1 MIALFTTR
9 VKSLYPKFTMSE
21 RKVADY
27 LIMNGDEIEDVTSHE
42 LARRLDVGQST
53 VMRFSKKMGYSMFGE
68 MIADIKSSGDLGTEI
83 QNDDGLFTV
92 MSKIEAKY
100 HELLKSVARS
110 NREEDLGDA
119 ARLVDGATTIICYG
133 CMESGLLASHL
144 CWSLVGLGKNAY
156 CDADIIQTKR
166 RLRMLDPSG
175 DLLIVVSKSGDK
187 AEPVGVAK
195 AAAAEGIPV
204 LAICDASDNPL
215 SRLATT
221 SLRVVEIADR
231 TTPMTSM
238 GVDAGVMLMIDTLI
252 TSVYQQDRK
261 KYAAAYRGGI
271 VAAFS
276 ERRE

>member
-9 VKSLYPKFTMSE
+9 VKSLYPKFTMAE

-68 MIADIKSSGDLGTEI
+68 MIADIKSSSGLSAEI

-92 MSKIEAKY
+92 MSKIETKY
-100 HELLKSVARS
+100 HELLKGVVNS
-110 NREEDLGDA
+110 NSEEHLAQA
-119 ARLVDGATTIICYG
+119 AQLVDGAGTIICYG

-156 CDADIIQTKR
+156 CDAEIIQAKR
-166 RLRMLDPSG
+166 RLRTLDPNK
-175 DLLIVVSKSGDK
+175 DLLVVVSKSGDK

-195 AAAAEGIPV
+195 AAAAEGVPV

-215 SRLATT
+215 SRLATAC
-221 SLRVVEIADR
+221 LRVIEVADR
-231 TTPMTSM
+231 STPMTPM

-252 TSVYQQDRK
+252 ASVYQQDPKR
-261 KYAAAYRGGI
+261 YAAAYRGGI
-271 VAAFS
+271 VAALS

>member
-9 VKSLYPKFTMSE
+9 VKSLYPKFTMAE

-68 MIADIKSSGDLGTEI
+68 MIADIKSSGDLSTEI
-83 QNDDGLFTV
+83 QNDDGPFAV

-100 HELLKSVARS
+100 HELLKSVVRS
-110 NREEDLGDA
+110 NREEDLGNA
-119 ARLVDGATTIICYG
+119 ARLVDGAGTIICYG
-133 CMESGLLASHL
+133 FMESGLLASHL
-144 CWSLVGLGKNAY
+144 CWSLVGLGKEAY
-156 CDADIIQTKR
+156 CDAETIQVKR
-166 RLRMLDPSG
+166 RLRMLDPG
-175 DLLIVVSKSGDK
+175 KDLLVVVSKSGDK

-195 AAAAEGIPV
+195 AAVDEGIPV

-215 SRLATT
+215 SRLATA
-221 SLRVVEIADR
+221 SLRVVEVADR
-231 TTPMTSM
+231 STPMTSM
-238 GVDAGVMLMIDTLI
+238 GVDAGVMLMIDTLVA
-252 TSVYQQDRK
+252 SVYQQDCKR
-261 KYAAAYRGGI
+261 YATAYRGGI
-271 VAAFS
+271 VTALS

>member
-166 RLRMLDPSG
+166 RLRMLDPSR

-195 AAAAEGIPV
+195 TAAAEGIPV

-238 GVDAGVMLMIDTLI
+238 GVDAGVMLMIDTLVA
-252 TSVYQQDRK
+252 SVYQQDRK

>member
-166 RLRMLDPSG
+166 RLRMLDPSR

-195 AAAAEGIPV
+195 AAAAEGMPV

-238 GVDAGVMLMIDTLI
+238 GVDAGVMLMIDTLVA
-252 TSVYQQDRK
+252 SVYQQDRK

>member
-9 VKSLYPKFTMSE
+9 VKSLYPKFTMAE

-100 HELLKSVARS
+100 HELLKSVVRS

-166 RLRMLDPSG
+166 RLRTLDPSR

-238 GVDAGVMLMIDTLI
+238 GVDSGVMLMIDTLVA
-252 TSVYQQDRK
+252 SVYQQDCRR
-261 KYAAAYRGGI
+261 YATAYRGGI
-271 VAAFS
+271 VAALS

>member
-83 QNDDGLFTV
+83 QNDDSLFTV

-100 HELLKSVARS
+100 HELLKIVARS

-166 RLRMLDPSG
+166 RLRMLDPSR

-238 GVDAGVMLMIDTLI
+238 GVDAGVMLMIDTLVA
-252 TSVYQQDRK
+252 SVYQQDRK

>member
-119 ARLVDGATTIICYG
+119 ARRVDGATTIICYG

-166 RLRMLDPSG
+166 RLRMLDPSR

-195 AAAAEGIPV
+195 TAAAEGIPV

-238 GVDAGVMLMIDTLI
+238 GVDAGVMLMIDTLVA
-252 TSVYQQDRK
+252 SVYQQDRK

>member
-92 MSKIEAKY
+92 MGKIEAKY

-166 RLRMLDPSG
+166 RLRMLDPSR

-238 GVDAGVMLMIDTLI
+238 GVDAGVMLMIDTLVA
-252 TSVYQQDRK
+252 SVYQQDRK

>member
-166 RLRMLDPSG
+166 RLRMLDPSR

-238 GVDAGVMLMIDTLI
+238 WVDAGVMLMIDTLVA
-252 TSVYQQDRK
+252 SVYQQDRK

>member
-9 VKSLYPKFTMSE
+9 VKSLYPKFTMAE

-119 ARLVDGATTIICYG
+119 ARLVDGAGTIICYG
-133 CMESGLLASHL
+133 YMESCLLASHL

-156 CDADIIQTKR
+156 CDAEIIQVKR
-166 RLRMLDPSG
+166 RLRTLDPNK
-175 DLLIVVSKSGDK
+175 DLLVVVSKSGDK
-187 AEPVGVAK
+187 AEPVGMAK
-195 AAAAEGIPV
+195 AAAAEGVPV

-215 SRLATT
+215 SRLATAC
-221 SLRVVEIADR
+221 LRVIEVADR
-231 TTPMTSM
+231 STPMTSM
-238 GVDAGVMLMIDTLI
+238 GVDAGVMLMINTLI
-252 TSVYQQDRK
+252 TSVYQQDPKR
-261 KYAAAYRGGI
+261 YAVAYRGGI
-271 VAAFS
+271 VAALS

>member
-9 VKSLYPKFTMSE
+9 VKSLYPKFTMAE

-100 HELLKSVARS
+100 HELLKSVVRS

-166 RLRMLDPSG
+166 RLRTLDPSR

-238 GVDAGVMLMIDTLI
+238 GVDAGVMLMIDTLVA
-252 TSVYQQDRK
+252 SVYQQDCRR
-261 KYAAAYRGGI
+261 YATAYRGGI
-271 VAAFS
+271 VAALS

>member
-9 VKSLYPKFTMSE
+9 VKSLYPKFTMAE

-100 HELLKSVARS
+100 HELLKSVVRS

-166 RLRMLDPSG
+166 RLRTLDPSR

-238 GVDAGVMLMIDTLI
+238 GVDAGVMLMIDTLVA
-252 TSVYQQDRK
+252 SVYQQDCRR
-261 KYAAAYRGGI
+261 YATAYRGGI
-271 VAAFS
+271 GAALS

>member
-1 MIALFTTR
+1 MA
-9 VKSLYPKFTMSE
+9 E

-68 MIADIKSSGDLGTEI
+68 MIADIKSSGDLSTEI
-83 QNDDGLFTV
+83 QNGDGLFTV
-92 MSKIEAKY
+92 MSKVEAKY
-100 HELLKSVARS
+100 HELLKSVIRS
-110 NREEDLGDA
+110 NREEDLGSAAHLVDA
-119 ARLVDGATTIICYG
+119 ADTIICYG

-144 CWSLVGLGKNAY
+144 CWSLVGLGKSAY

-166 RLRMLDPSG
+166 RLRMLDPTR
-175 DLLIVVSKSGDK
+175 DLVIVVSKSGDK
-187 AEPVGVAK
+187 SEPVGMAK
-195 AAAAEGIPV
+195 AAVAEGIPL

-215 SRLATT
+215 SRVATS
-221 SLRVVEIADR
+221 SLRVIEIADR
-231 TTPMTSM
+231 STPMTSM

-252 TSVYQQDRK
+252 ASVYQQDRK
-261 KYAAAYRGGI
+261 KYAASYRGVI

>member
-92 MSKIEAKY
+92 MSKIEAMY

-166 RLRMLDPSG
+166 RLRMLDPSR

-238 GVDAGVMLMIDTLI
+238 GVDAGVMLMIDTLVA
-252 TSVYQQDRK
+252 SVYQQDRK

>member
-9 VKSLYPKFTMSE
+9 VKSLYPKFTMAE

-92 MSKIEAKY
+92 MSKIETKY
-100 HELLKSVARS
+100 HELLKGVVRS
-110 NREEDLGDA
+110 NPEENLA
-119 ARLVDGATTIICYG
+119 QVARLVDGADTIICYG
-133 CMESGLLASHL
+133 YMESGLLASHL

-156 CDADIIQTKR
+156 CDAEIIQVKR
-166 RLRMLDPSG
+166 RLRTLDPNK
-175 DLLIVVSKSGDK
+175 DLLVVVSKSGDK
-187 AEPVGVAK
+187 VEPVGVAK
-195 AAAAEGIPV
+195 AAAAKGIPV

-215 SRLATT
+215 SRLATS
-221 SLRVVEIADR
+221 SLRVIEVADR
-231 TTPMTSM
+231 STPMTSM

-252 TSVYQQDRK
+252 ASVYQQDRK
-261 KYAAAYRGGI
+261 KYAAAYRG
-271 VAAFS
+271 S
-276 ERRE
+276 LRN

>member
-110 NREEDLGDA
+110 NREEDLGNA

-166 RLRMLDPSG
+166 RLRMLDPSR

-238 GVDAGVMLMIDTLI
+238 GVDAGVMLMIDTLVA
-252 TSVYQQDRK
+252 SVYQQDRK

>member
-166 RLRMLDPSG
+166 RLRMLDPSR

-238 GVDAGVMLMIDTLI
+238 GVDAGVMLMIDTLVA
-252 TSVYQQDRK
+252 SVYQQDRK
-261 KYAAAYRGGI
+261 RYAAAYRGGI

>member
-9 VKSLYPKFTMSE
+9 VKSLYPKFTMAE

-68 MIADIKSSGDLGTEI
+68 MIADIKSSGDLSTEI

-92 MSKIEAKY
+92 MSKIEVKY

-110 NREEDLGDA
+110 NREEDLVNAAHLVDA
-119 ARLVDGATTIICYG
+119 AGTIICYG
-133 CMESGLLASHL
+133 FMESGLLASHL

-156 CDADIIQTKR
+156 CDTEIVQTKR
-166 RLRMLDPSG
+166 RLRMLDPSE
-175 DLLIVVSKSGDK
+175 DLVIVVSKSGDK
-187 AEPVGVAK
+187 SEPVGVAK
-195 AAAAEGIPV
+195 AAVAEGIPV

-215 SRLATT
+215 SRLATAR
-221 SLRVVEIADR
+221 LRVVEVADR
-231 TTPMTSM
+231 STPMTSM
-238 GVDAGVMLMIDTLI
+238 GVDAGVMLMIDTLVA
-252 TSVYQQDRK
+252 SVYQQDCKR
-261 KYAAAYRGGI
+261 YAAAYRGGI
-271 VAAFS
+271 VAALS

>member
-9 VKSLYPKFTMSE
+9 VKSLYPKFTMAE

-166 RLRMLDPSG
+166 RLRMLDPSR

-238 GVDAGVMLMIDTLI
+238 GVDAGVMLMIDTLVA
-252 TSVYQQDRK
+252 SVYQQDRK
-261 KYAAAYRGGI
+261 RYAAAYRGGI

>member
-166 RLRMLDPSG
+166 RLRMLDPSR

>member
-1 MIALFTTR
+1 MIALFTAR
-9 VKSLYPKFTMSE
+9 VKSLYPKFTMAE

-27 LIMNGDEIEDVTSHE
+27 LIMNGDEIEDVTSRE

-68 MIADIKSSGDLGTEI
+68 MIADIKSSGDLSTEI
-83 QNDDGLFTV
+83 QNGDGLFTV
-92 MSKIEAKY
+92 MSKVEAKY
-100 HELLKSVARS
+100 HELLKSVIRS
-110 NREEDLGDA
+110 NREEDLGSAAHLVDA
-119 ARLVDGATTIICYG
+119 ADTIICYG

-144 CWSLVGLGKNAY
+144 CWSLVGLGKSAY

-166 RLRMLDPSG
+166 RLRMLDPTR
-175 DLLIVVSKSGDK
+175 DLVIVVSKSGDK
-187 AEPVGVAK
+187 SEPVGMAK
-195 AAAAEGIPV
+195 AAVAEGIPL

-215 SRLATT
+215 SRVATS
-221 SLRVVEIADR
+221 SLRVIEIADR
-231 TTPMTSM
+231 STPMTSM

-252 TSVYQQDRK
+252 ASVYQQDRK
-261 KYAAAYRGGI
+261 KYAASYRGGI